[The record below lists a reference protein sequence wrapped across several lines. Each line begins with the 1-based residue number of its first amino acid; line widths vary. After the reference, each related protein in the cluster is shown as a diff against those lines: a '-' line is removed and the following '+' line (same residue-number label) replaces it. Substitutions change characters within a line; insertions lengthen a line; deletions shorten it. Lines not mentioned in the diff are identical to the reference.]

1 MKTFKLNIGTE
12 VGNNHGIQHDI
23 PRTMIGQIVETTL
36 EELCDD
42 TGITHGIE
50 WKRSEGGDWDSEL
63 IMVITLRVPLNDFE
77 SLWFTL
83 LELVRTTGQD
93 CIAIDG
99 INHRDGGYLL
109 FHPSYASERFTFDRS
124 YFVE

>member
-1 MKTFKLNIGTE
+1 MKFKLNIGTE

-23 PRTMIGQIVETTL
+23 PKSVIGQIVETTF
-36 EELCDD
+36 EELSAD
-42 TGITHGIE
+42 TGINYSIE
-50 WKRSEGGDWDSEL
+50 WKLSAGGDWPPESIIVVTLDVSSE
-63 IMVITLRVPLNDFE
+63 DFGPF
-77 SLWFTL
+77 WFTL

-109 FHPSYASERFTFDRS
+109 FHPGYDSERYAFDRTF
-124 YFVE
+124 FVA